1 MGYLPLSLY
10 YHIFCFRLNMCTYSN
25 FLLLTSYASWYF
37 ALFFSSKTTFGMF
50 LPLIFAELDC
60 LAYFLTCV
68 ALKSKRTIKNVHII
82 NYINHPKILVHS
94 TVGIKKSKCL

>member
-1 MGYLPLSLY
+1 
-10 YHIFCFRLNMCTYSN
+10 
-25 FLLLTSYASWYF
+25 
-37 ALFFSSKTTFGMF
+37 MF

-82 NYINHPKILVHS
+82 NCIDHPKILVHS
-94 TVGIKKSKCL
+94 RYLLSETQNRSAFLILCLL